1 MINQEQLYP
10 LVRQT
15 FWALFLLLLDFDLNL
30 GSVFTLPLL
39 PNCLGWWM
47 LMKVCADGAALRP
60 SLGLLKP
67 FCLTLGLYDLL
78 QFFPGVDNYLPA
90 VVTLLVSILTIY
102 TYFQFFTDLAAL
114 IRETLGTEDLPRKLL
129 RSRTVIVIA
138 TSLLYCYDLLFRL
151 PALVAVVGVIAF
163 CAYLYILFQV
173 WQLSKMLHT
182 PQAQLS

>member
-10 LVRQT
+10 LVRRT

-30 GSVFTLPLL
+30 GSAFTIPCLPD
-39 PNCLGWWM
+39 CLGWWM
-47 LMKVCADGAALRP
+47 LMKVCTDGAALRP

-67 FCLTLGLYDLL
+67 FCGVLAVYSLS
-78 QFFPGVDNYLPA
+78 QFFPGVDTYLPA

-151 PALVAVVGVIAF
+151 PALVVVVGLIAF

-182 PQAQLS
+182 PQAQSS